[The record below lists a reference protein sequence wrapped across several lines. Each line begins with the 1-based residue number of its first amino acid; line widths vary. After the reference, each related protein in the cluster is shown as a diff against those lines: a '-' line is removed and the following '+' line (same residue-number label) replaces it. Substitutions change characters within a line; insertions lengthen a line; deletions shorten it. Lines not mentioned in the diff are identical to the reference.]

1 MVGKRQ
7 CCHCDPSTFQAQQ
20 LPLIWSHWPFCD
32 TWTLQGTCL
41 PWNNHM
47 VFCWARSFPADQP
60 GEFLPSKRTC
70 SGSLIWD
77 FSVKPLSY
85 SPCSPAQS
93 SPAVPL
99 ILSDLL
105 PLLLSP
111 ASIWNNS
118 PFCNLFL
125 PLFVRIL
132 LQMVHLTITWLHP
145 GMSQR
150 TWNNGQR
157 LERPQ

>member
-118 PFCNLFL
+118 PFCNLFCLSLLEFCSRWYIL
-125 PLFVRIL
+125 PLLGFILGWVREL
-132 LQMVHLTITWLHP
+132 GTMANV
-145 GMSQR
+145 
-150 TWNNGQR
+150 
-157 LERPQ
+157 